1 MTYIFRV
8 FILLLFITNCVNAQ
22 TYSDEIKRYRENY
35 IQEFINDK
43 NSPLKEDETKYLNF
57 YAPDELY
64 KVVAAF
70 ELNKEAPVIE
80 MNTSSGKIKRYIV
93 YGSLTFQL
101 NSTPLTLQI
110 YQSEQLKNKEGFA
123 DYLFLPFTDKTNAT
137 ETYGGGRY
145 LDFKTGEIKNN
156 QLIIDFNKA
165 YNPYC
170 AYTDGYSCPKPP
182 LENALPVSINAGEK
196 NFGKPHH

>member
-8 FILLLFITNCVNAQ
+8 FLLLLFITNCVNAQ
-22 TYSDEIKRYRENY
+22 NYSDEINRYRENY

-43 NSPLKEDETKYLNF
+43 NSPLKENETKYLNF
-57 YAPDELY
+57 YAPDEQY

-80 MNTSSGKIKRYIV
+80 MNTSSGKIKRYLL

-123 DYLFLPFTDKTNAT
+123 DYLFLPFTDKTNGT

-145 LDFKTGEIKNN
+145 LDFKTGDINNN

-182 LENALPVSINAGEK
+182 RENALPVSINAGEK
-196 NFGKPHH
+196 TFGKPHH